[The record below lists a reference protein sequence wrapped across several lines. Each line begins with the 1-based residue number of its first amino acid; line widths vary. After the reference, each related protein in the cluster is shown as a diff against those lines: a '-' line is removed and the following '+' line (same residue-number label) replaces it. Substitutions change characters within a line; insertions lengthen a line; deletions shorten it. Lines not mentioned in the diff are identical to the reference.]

1 MDLTINVRKIQR
13 FFDTFIYKLGIPNFM
28 IKRSKED
35 YLRAIYHF
43 QEEENNME
51 SGVSSIS
58 LAEYL
63 RISKPTVSEML
74 RKLMK
79 ENLVHK
85 TLYGKITLTKKGL
98 NESKAITKKH
108 RIIEVFLTQ
117 VLKINRSIVHEE
129 AHRLEHA
136 FSNDSIMSIS
146 RLIKNPKSCPHGKPI
161 P

>member
-1 MDLTINVRKIQR
+1 
-13 FFDTFIYKLGIPNFM
+13 M
-28 IKRSKED
+28 IKKAKED

-43 QEEENNME
+43 QEEGNNIE
-51 SGVSSIS
+51 KGISSIS

-63 RISKPTVSEML
+63 HISKPTVSEML

-85 TLYGKITLTKKGL
+85 TPYGKISLTEKGL
-98 NESKAITKKH
+98 AESKAITRKH
-108 RIIEVFLTQ
+108 RIIEVFLTKI
-117 VLKINRSIVHEE
+117 LKINSRAIHEE

-136 FSNDSIMSIS
+136 FSSNSIHSIS
-146 RLIKNPKSCPHGKPI
+146 RLIKNAKSCPHGKPI

>member
-1 MDLTINVRKIQR
+1 
-13 FFDTFIYKLGIPNFM
+13 M
-28 IKRSKED
+28 IETTKED

-43 QEEENNME
+43 QEEENSLE
-51 SGVSSIS
+51 DGVSSIS
-58 LAEYL
+58 LADYL
-63 RISKPTVSEML
+63 GIPKPTVSEML

-79 ENLVHK
+79 ENLVNK
-85 TLYGKITLTKKGL
+85 TRYGKINLTKKGL
-98 NESKAITKKH
+98 AESKSITKKH

-117 VLKINRSIVHEE
+117 ILKINQGIVHGE

-146 RLIKNPKSCPHGKPI
+146 KLIKNPKSCPHGKPI